1 MLGLSLDMLCLKLLL
16 MQDLKVMSISENQG
30 SPNMHSNVTKRECM
44 EARCGAT
51 HMCNVTLA
59 SQVGYTNQKPTSHL
73 T

>member
-1 MLGLSLDMLCLKLLL
+1 

-30 SPNMHSNVTKRECM
+30 SPNMHSKCDQKRM
-44 EARCGAT
+44 AWKARCGPT

-59 SQVGYTNQKPTSHL
+59 SQVGYTNQKPISHL